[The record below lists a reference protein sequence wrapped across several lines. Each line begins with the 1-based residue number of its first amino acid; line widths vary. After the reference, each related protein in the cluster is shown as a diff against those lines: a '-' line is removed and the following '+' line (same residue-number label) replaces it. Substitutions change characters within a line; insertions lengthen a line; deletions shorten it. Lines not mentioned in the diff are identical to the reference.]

1 MVDELVHQLRT
12 TKAALLVIHPI
23 FLDTA
28 HKAAQIAN
36 LSDDRIV
43 LIETPPRAGTTSTHP
58 SLDSLVEF
66 GSNQAQ
72 NFVEP
77 RFKAGEAKS
86 TLAFLSFSSG
96 TTGKRF
102 LLSHFYRTFLPVLL
116 TENPGKPKVCIQC
129 FLFKPQSA

>member
-12 TKAALLVIHPI
+12 TKAALLVIHPV

-28 HKAAQIAN
+28 LKAAQIAN

-43 LIETPPRAGTTSTHP
+43 LIETPPRAGTTSTRP

-66 GSNQAQ
+66 GSNQVQ
-72 NFVEP
+72 NFLEP

-86 TLAFLSFSSG
+86 TLALLSFSSG
-96 TTGKRF
+96 TTGKLF
-102 LLSHFYRTFLPVLL
+102 FYRTLHRFY
-116 TENPGKPKVCIQC
+116 
-129 FLFKPQSA
+129 